1 MADCRINFRNDIPS
15 TALLGGSRRRYSA
28 RPVIYVE
35 EPMDRDFLPNAQA
48 AVLDLI
54 FGRWRSQTLYAG
66 VKLGIFDALADGPR
80 PAAAVATELSLDPA
94 LAYRLMRGLASL
106 ELLSEDGE
114 RHFALTETGELL
126 RKDSPQTLRGVTLLE
141 EGPEHY
147 ALWAH
152 LPEMVREGKQNAFV
166 REFKRMAFEHAA
178 HDAAYGEVFNEAMTS
193 YSSAQT
199 AWTLE
204 ALADYDFDGIEHVCD
219 IGGGHGHL
227 LASLVAKYPALRGTV
242 LELASVIEQRSTLHA
257 ARLGVGER
265 CGYVAGDMFQAVPQ
279 ADAYVMKMI
288 LHDWNDDECGRILA
302 NIARCASPGAR
313 LFIVEHIIPD
323 AQTPHFAKLFDLHM
337 MCWGTGR
344 ERTVEELAALL
355 RGAGW
360 RYQRTWYPRSR
371 MMGVVEAR
379 L

>member
-1 MADCRINFRNDIPS
+1 
-15 TALLGGSRRRYSA
+15 
-28 RPVIYVE
+28 
-35 EPMDRDFLPNAQA
+35 MDRDFLPNAQA

-66 VKLGIFDALADGPR
+66 VKLGIFEALSAGPR
-80 PAAAVATELSLDPA
+80 SAAAVAEELRLDAA

-106 ELLSEDGE
+106 ELLSEHRG
-114 RHFALTETGELL
+114 RNFSLTETGELL
-126 RKDSPQTLRGVTLLE
+126 RADHPETLRGVTLLE

-152 LPEMVREGKQNAFV
+152 LPAMVREGTQNAFL

-178 HDAAYGEVFNEAMTS
+178 HDPAYGEVFNEAMTS

-204 ALADYDFDGIEHVCD
+204 ALADCD
-219 IGGGHGHL
+219 ISGIGHLCDVGGGHGHL
-227 LASLVAKYPALRGTV
+227 LASLVAKYPGLRGTV
-242 LELASVIEQRSTLHA
+242 LELPSVIEDSSRLHA
-257 ARLGVGER
+257 PKLGVGER
-265 CGYVAGDMFQAVPQ
+265 CSYIAGDMFEAVPQ
-279 ADAYVMKMI
+279 ADAYLMKMI
-288 LHDWNDDECGRILA
+288 LHDWSDEECGRILR
-302 NIARCASPGAR
+302 NIARAANPGAR
-313 LFIVEHIIPD
+313 LFIVEHMIPD
-323 AQTPHFAKLFDLHM
+323 ADTPHFAKLFDLHM

-344 ERTVEELAALL
+344 ERTVEEYAELVQ
-355 RGAGW
+355 RAGW

-371 MMGVVEAR
+371 TMGVVEAR